1 MTERAITPAP
11 QTPHFTQKHPAG
23 FDELVRLASAQPI
36 APSCDHF
43 YFLRHGQTGRN
54 ASRIF
59 QAVDEPLSE
68 LGLQQA
74 ARAAERLAGEPIRT
88 IVCSDARRAFD
99 TAHTVATGLRLV
111 PTARDDLR
119 ERHFGALI
127 GTSSANLDWACSPDG
142 GETLA
147 QFVDRKRA
155 ALTVALEVTPAPV
168 LVVAHG
174 GTLYVLAALLGVTIE
189 PDVLGNA
196 QPLRFQRIEHPGET
210 TWRIEPLLA
219 RTNDAAALA

>member
-1 MTERAITPAP
+1 MSTTA
-11 QTPHFTQKHPAG
+11 HFTQQHPAG
-23 FDELVRLASAQPI
+23 FEELVRLASAEPI
-36 APSCDHF
+36 APACDHF

-68 LGLQQA
+68 LGRQQA
-74 ARAAERLAGEPIRT
+74 VLAAERLTGEPIRT

-99 TAHTVATGLRLV
+99 TAHTVAASLRIV
-111 PTARDDLR
+111 PLAREALR

-127 GTSSANLDWACSPDG
+127 GTSSVNLDWACAPEG

-147 QFVDRKRA
+147 QFIDRNRA
-155 ALTVALEVTPAPV
+155 SLAEALAQPGPV

-174 GTLYVLAALLGVTIE
+174 GTLYVLAALLGVAIE
-189 PDVLGNA
+189 PAILGNA
-196 QPLRFQRIEHPGET
+196 QPLRFERVDGRWQVQ
-210 TWRIEPLLA
+210 PLLA
-219 RTNDAAALA
+219 RTGDAAALA

>member
-1 MTERAITPAP
+1 MTTTPSL
-11 QTPHFTQKHPAG
+11 HFTRCHPAG
-23 FDELVRLASAQPI
+23 FDELVRLASAQRLSPV
-36 APSCDHF
+36 CDHF

-59 QAVDEPLSE
+59 QDVDEPLSA

-74 ARAAERLAGEPIRT
+74 ATAAERLSGEPIRT

-99 TAHTVATGLRLV
+99 TAHAVAGGLKLL
-111 PTARDDLR
+111 PIARDNLR

-127 GTSSANLDWACSPDG
+127 GTSSANLDWACAPEG

-147 QFVDRKRA
+147 AFVDRKRDA
-155 ALTVALEVTPAPV
+155 LAQALTAPAPV
-168 LVVAHG
+168 LIVAHG

-189 PDVLGNA
+189 PNVLGNA
-196 QPLRFQRIEHPGET
+196 QPLRFQRTHA

-219 RTNDAAALA
+219 RTHDAAALA

>member
-1 MTERAITPAP
+1 MTDPIPPTPP
-11 QTPHFTQKHPAG
+11 LHFTQKHPTG
-23 FDELVRLASAQPI
+23 FEELVRLASARRLEP
-36 APSCDHF
+36 ACDHF

-59 QAVDEPLSE
+59 QDVDEPLSE
-68 LGLQQA
+68 LGLHQA
-74 ARAAERLAGEPIRT
+74 AKAAERLAGEPIRT
-88 IVCSDARRAFD
+88 IVCSDARRASD
-99 TAHTVATGLRLV
+99 TAHAVATALGLV
-111 PTARDDLR
+111 PTSRDDLR

-155 ALTVALEVTPAPV
+155 ALASALDVTPAPV

-189 PDVLGNA
+189 PGVLGNA
-196 QPLRFQRIEHPGET
+196 QPLRFQRDSSN
-210 TWRIEPLLA
+210 WRIEPLLA
-219 RTNDAAALA
+219 RTNDASAIA

>member
-1 MTERAITPAP
+1 MTNTLSP
-11 QTPHFTQKHPAG
+11 PHFTQKHPAG

-36 APSCDHF
+36 APACDHF

-59 QAVDEPLSE
+59 QDVDEPLSE
-68 LGLQQA
+68 IGLQQA

-88 IVCSDARRAFD
+88 VVCSDARRAYV
-99 TAHTVATGLRLV
+99 TAQTVATGLGLV
-111 PTARDDLR
+111 PEARDDLR

-127 GTSSANLDWACSPDG
+127 GTSSAALDWACSPEG

-147 QFVDRKRA
+147 QFVERKRA
-155 ALTVALEVTPAPV
+155 ALTLALQAQPAPV

-196 QPLRFQRIEHPGET
+196 QPLKFQRDGT
-210 TWRIEPLLA
+210 AWRIEPLSA
-219 RTNDAAALA
+219 RTHDAASLA

>member
-1 MTERAITPAP
+1 MSTTTA
-11 QTPHFTQKHPAG
+11 QFTQQHPAG
-23 FDELVRLASAQPI
+23 FDELVRLAAAEPI
-36 APSCDHF
+36 APACDHF

-68 LGLQQA
+68 LGQQQA
-74 ARAAERLAGEPIRT
+74 VLAAERLTGEPIRT

-99 TAHTVATGLRLV
+99 TAHTVAASLRIV
-111 PTARDDLR
+111 PLAREDLR

-127 GTSSANLDWACSPDG
+127 GTSSVNLDWACAPEG
-142 GETLA
+142 GETLQ
-147 QFVDRKRA
+147 QFVDRNRLSLA
-155 ALTVALEVTPAPV
+155 EALAQPAPV

-189 PDVLGNA
+189 PAILGNA
-196 QPLRFQRIEHPGET
+196 QPLRFERVDGRWQVK
-210 TWRIEPLLA
+210 PLLA
-219 RTNDAAALA
+219 RTSDAAALA

>member
-1 MTERAITPAP
+1 MSTTTA
-11 QTPHFTQKHPAG
+11 HFTQQHPAG
-23 FDELVRLASAQPI
+23 FDELVRLAAAEPI
-36 APSCDHF
+36 APACDHF

-68 LGLQQA
+68 LGQQQA
-74 ARAAERLAGEPIRT
+74 VLAAERLTGEPIRT

-99 TAHTVATGLRLV
+99 TAHTVAASLRIV
-111 PTARDDLR
+111 PLAREDLR

-127 GTSSANLDWACSPDG
+127 GTSSVNLDWACAPEG

-155 ALTVALEVTPAPV
+155 ALNLALAQPGPV

-189 PDVLGNA
+189 PAILGNA
-196 QPLRFQRIEHPGET
+196 QPLRFERVDGRWQVK
-210 TWRIEPLLA
+210 PLLA
-219 RTNDAAALA
+219 RTSDAAALA

>member
-1 MTERAITPAP
+1 MTTLSA
-11 QTPHFTQKHPAG
+11 PHFTQRHPAG
-23 FDELVRLASAQPI
+23 FDELVRLASARRI
-36 APSCDHF
+36 APACDHF

-59 QAVDEPLSE
+59 QDVDEPLSA

-74 ARAAERLAGEPIRT
+74 ATAAERLAGEPIRT
-88 IVCSDARRAFD
+88 IVCSDACRAFD
-99 TAHTVATGLRLV
+99 TAHAVASGLKLV
-111 PTARDDLR
+111 PIARDDLR

-127 GTSSANLDWACSPDG
+127 GTSSANLDWACAPEG

-147 QFVDRKRA
+147 AFVDRKRD
-155 ALTVALEVTPAPV
+155 ALTQVLAAPAPV

-189 PDVLGNA
+189 PTVLGNA
-196 QPLRFQRIEHPGET
+196 QPLRFERNGTE
-210 TWRIEPLLA
+210 WRIEPLLA
-219 RTNDAAALA
+219 RTDDAASLA